1 MKTKTC
7 HECKHGGGI
16 GADVLCK
23 IMWFVVPAE
32 VAESCASFEQIGV
45 ELPTKSAQTSEK

>member
-7 HECKHGGGI
+7 HECKHGGGG

-23 IMWFVVPAE
+23 IMWFVVPTE
-32 VAESCASFEQIGV
+32 VAETCASFEQKPEV
-45 ELPTKSAQTSEK
+45 KNPQALPE

>member
-16 GADVLCK
+16 GAEVLCE

-32 VAESCASFEQIGV
+32 VAACCASFEP
-45 ELPTKSAQTSEK
+45 EPTPAVHKIEVKET